1 VTGTARLRPLQ
12 LMFAAG
18 SLKAPVVALRGER
31 PGKNER
37 PPIITGFTP
46 SAIMSPGLNSPCT
59 QIRLGDVR
67 AFPEAAST
75 VLNRP
80 SGGPMTWPT
89 PGAAHQRRG
98 IRRIVLDSHL

>member
-1 VTGTARLRPLQ
+1 MTGTARLRPFQ

-18 SLKAPVVALRGER
+18 SLKSPVVALRSER

-67 AFPEAAST
+67 ALPASCST
-75 VLNRP
+75 VLL
-80 SGGPMTWPT
+80 GGPMT
-89 PGAAHQRRG
+89 
-98 IRRIVLDSHL
+98 